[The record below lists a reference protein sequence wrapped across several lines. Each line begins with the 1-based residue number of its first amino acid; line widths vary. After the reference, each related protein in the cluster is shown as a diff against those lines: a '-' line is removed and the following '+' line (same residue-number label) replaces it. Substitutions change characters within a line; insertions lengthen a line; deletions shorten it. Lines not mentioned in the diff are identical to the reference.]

1 MCVCVC
7 DEDEYG
13 RCGVGK
19 GVMDEITGFHS
30 QHQAIK
36 VRTHTHTHTYMHD
49 DGDHDDDEGRR
60 DMNDWVRGGRMDE

>member
-1 MCVCVC
+1 MCVC

-19 GVMDEITGFHS
+19 GVMVEITGFHS

-36 VRTHTHTHTYMHD
+36 VRTHTHTYIHD
-49 DGDHDDDEGRR
+49 DGGHDDDEGRR
-60 DMNDWVRGGRMDE
+60 EMNDGMRGG